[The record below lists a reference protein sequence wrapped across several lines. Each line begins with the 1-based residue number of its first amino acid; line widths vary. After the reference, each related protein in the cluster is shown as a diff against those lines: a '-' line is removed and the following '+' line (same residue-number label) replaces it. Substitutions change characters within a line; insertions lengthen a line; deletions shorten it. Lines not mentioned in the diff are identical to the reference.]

1 MCMMCAKWH
10 HTCVLSLSTKILFI
24 FDETDSQQH
33 LSLQKESKLLNNIL
47 VSFYLESFVIKFVI
61 FTDESEDES
70 EEGEDTFMHSYSDAL
85 KEELKA
91 TTLKKSFVR
100 ADEQAP
106 KKDEVL
112 FLYFCKWG

>member
-1 MCMMCAKWH
+1 MPND
-10 HTCVLSLSTKILFI
+10 TILVLWSCQLKYFSFSMKLI
-24 FDETDSQQH
+24 SQQH
-33 LSLQKESKLLNNIL
+33 LSLQKESKLLNDIL
-47 VSFYLESFVIKFVI
+47 VSFYLENFIIKFVI

-85 KEELKA
+85 NEELKA

-112 FLYFCKWG
+112 FFFFCKWG